1 MSAPAIS
8 IIMPCYNRA
17 HDLQR
22 ALQAYDEQIVDQPF
36 ELIAV
41 DDAST
46 DSTYALLSSYHPFHY
61 ALHVERLEVNQGP
74 AAARNRGLSLAAAP
88 LVMFTGDDILP
99 HPDLVRGHLAAHRR
113 YRAREMAVLGRV
125 EWPGDA
131 PVNTLMTHID
141 GVGQEQFSY
150 YYLRDGQEYDFR
162 HLYTANIS
170 LKRDFL
176 VSQEKWFDT
185 DFPYAAFEDVELAYR
200 LSKQGLRIVYSSILL
215 GYHYHYHNVWT
226 FSTRQYRSGLMAC
239 VLVKKHPEMAHH
251 VMGKSW
257 PYRTLY
263 WRLLSSL
270 RNYPAESAAW
280 LEAETLHLLNAL
292 EWSSHKLLD
301 PLYLKALNYF
311 YYKGLIFGTF
321 GEGSVLAKRVHGVYA
336 HRILLPLLAWFFRES
351 QRVGEPIPDD
361 HGEWVLN
368 SLSRFGVRVPGFSA

>member
-17 HDLQR
+17 HDLQK
-22 ALQAYDEQIVDQPF
+22 ALQAYDEQNIDEPF

-46 DSTYALLSSYHPFHY
+46 DATYQLLSSLHPINY
-61 ALHVERLEVNQGP
+61 TLRAERLEKNQGP

-88 LVMFTGDDILP
+88 LVLFTGDDILP
-99 HPDLVRGHLAAHRR
+99 HRDLVRGHLAAHRR
-113 YRAREMAVLGRV
+113 YRDREIAVLGRV
-125 EWPGDA
+125 EWPANA

-141 GVGQEQFSY
+141 GMGQEQFSY
-150 YYLRDGQEYDFR
+150 YYLQDGQEYDFR

-170 LKRDFL
+170 LKKDFL
-176 VSQEKWFDT
+176 VSQKKWFDT

-200 LSKQGLRIVYSSILL
+200 LSKQGLRIVYSSFPL

-239 VLVKKHPEMAHH
+239 LLVKKHPEMAHH

-257 PYRTLY
+257 PYRTFY
-263 WRLLSSL
+263 WRLLSAI
-270 RNYPAESAAW
+270 RNYPVESTAW
-280 LEAETLHLLNAL
+280 LETETLHLLNAM

-301 PLYLKALNYF
+301 ILYLKALNYF
-311 YYKGLIFGTF
+311 YYKGLIYGTF
-321 GEGSVLAKRVHGVYA
+321 GEGTTLAGHVHAVYA
-336 HRILLPLLAWFFRES
+336 HRILLPLLSWFFHES
-351 QRVGEPIPDD
+351 ERLEEPIPEN
-361 HGEWVLN
+361 HGKWVLN
-368 SLSRFGVRVPGFSA
+368 SLLRFGVRVPELRT